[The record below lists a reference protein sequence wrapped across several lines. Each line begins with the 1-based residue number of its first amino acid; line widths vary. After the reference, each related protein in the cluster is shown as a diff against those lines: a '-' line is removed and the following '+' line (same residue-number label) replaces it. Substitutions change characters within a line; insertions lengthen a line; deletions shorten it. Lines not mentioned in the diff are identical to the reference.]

1 MADLARTQK
10 PIPARRRGTTNR
22 DFTLP
27 SRRETDTPRLE
38 VNAPLAGRNQSEA
51 RELAAILGLAE
62 DAVSPAVGFLEQREA
77 QQRDAARTAGS
88 LASAAGVADEEQL
101 ANSRAYAQGYYT
113 TGAQR
118 TVIELSK
125 QAEALVNERL
135 FNEDDPATLEDI
147 NDVLNGLFA
156 SRALNEDG
164 TPRNFGD
171 PLAAR
176 VMAEG
181 LARIRSEV
189 LPKAAEYIRTKQ
201 NEQLA
206 GNQAFVLVNG
216 GMPEIFSGSQETPL
230 GTPAVAAS
238 LEARFDAAFG
248 PEQRT
253 PAASAGRLVA
263 PFAGFGA
270 APTSRIGAARAG
282 GRSHN
287 GEDFA
292 VPIGTPVV
300 APMAG
305 TVERVYAN
313 AAGGKQVLVRL
324 DNGAVVGFA
333 HLSDTSGLAAGQ
345 RVEGGQQIAL
355 SGNTGRS
362 SGPHV
367 HMTVTVD
374 GKKVSPS
381 EYFATAD
388 AAAFVEP
395 GGNEDPN
402 LRDRLAQPEAAVA
415 PPVVNFEAV
424 MARRPPSIS
433 PGEWK
438 AYMVP
443 AIIEN
448 AEIAG
453 KPEILE
459 GLWRSTRPDGTP
471 SFNPKEISDIR
482 DAAERIRE
490 ERRIETRRLRNER
503 HEKNGDLIIGE
514 ILNGRDPSDD
524 TLIDLANKD
533 ELDPR
538 FAYSIIEQRENERE
552 AALREA
558 SADARAARAEAEREY
573 DLEAATLQMEREA
586 GILSDAT
593 HEDDIRRL
601 ERGEFGEG
609 KAALRRFRQIRASTT
624 ASVQRLQE
632 SPLGQ
637 HYATLL
643 EEAFPKVSQGD
654 GSMLSRAQGPRSNA
668 NRAAA
673 LAHYNSL
680 IAEGKSPRDAYAQTV
695 KTYGG
700 GGNDAALRSR
710 LEELRGRQ

>member
-10 PIPARRRGTTNR
+10 PISARRRGTTNR

-38 VNAPLAGRNQSEA
+38 VNAPVTGRNQSEA
-51 RELAAILGLAE
+51 RELASILGLAE
-62 DAVSPAVGFLEQREA
+62 DAGRTATGFLEQREA
-77 QQRDAARTAGS
+77 RLRDEARTAGS
-88 LASAAGVADEEQL
+88 LASTTGEADEDRL

-118 TVIELSK
+118 TVIELGK
-125 QAEALVNERL
+125 QAEQLVNERL
-135 FNEDDPATLEDI
+135 FNEDDPATLDDVNE
-147 NDVLNGLFA
+147 VLNDLFA
-156 SRALNEDG
+156 TRALNEDG
-164 TPRNFGD
+164 TPRDFGD

-181 LARIRSEV
+181 LAQIRASV

-206 GNQAFVLVNG
+206 ANQAFVLVNG
-216 GMPEIFSGSQETPL
+216 GMPEIFSGSPETPL
-230 GTPAVAAS
+230 GTPAAAAPS
-238 LEARFDAAFG
+238 LEARFDAEFG
-248 PEQRT
+248 TRSGAPVRG
-253 PAASAGRLVA
+253 GRLVA
-263 PFAGFGA
+263 PFAGFGST
-270 APTSRIGAARAG
+270 PSDRIGSPRPG
-282 GRSHN
+282 GRRHN
-287 GEDFA
+287 GEDFP
-292 VPIGTPVV
+292 VPVGTPVV
-300 APMAG
+300 APMGG

-313 AAGGKQVLVRL
+313 KAGGKQVLVRL

-333 HLSDTSGLAAGQ
+333 HLSDTSGVRAGE

-355 SGNTGRS
+355 SGNTGQGT
-362 SGPHV
+362 GPHV

-388 AAAFVEP
+388 AAGGEIP
-395 GGNEDPN
+395 GANEDPN
-402 LRDRLAQPEAAVA
+402 LRDRLAQPAAQVA
-415 PPVVNFEAV
+415 PPVVDFEAV

-438 AYMVP
+438 AVMVP

-448 AEIAG
+448 AELAG

-459 GLWRSTRPDGTP
+459 GLWRSVRPDGTP
-471 SFNPKEISDIR
+471 SFNPTEIASIR
-482 DAAERIRE
+482 DAADRIRE
-490 ERRIETRRLRNER
+490 ERRIETRRIRNER
-503 HEKNGDLIIGE
+503 HETNGDLIINE
-514 ILNGRDPSDD
+514 ILNGRDPSDA
-524 TLIDLANKD
+524 TLIDMANKD

-538 FAYSIIEQRENERE
+538 FAYSIVEQRENERE
-552 AALREA
+552 QQAREV
-558 SADARAARAEAEREY
+558 STEARAARAEAEREY

-593 HEDDIRRL
+593 HEDDIARL
-601 ERGEFGEG
+601 QAGEFGEG
-609 KAALRRFRQIRASTT
+609 KAALRRFRQVRASTT
-624 ASVQRLQE
+624 ASIQRLQE
-632 SPLGQ
+632 SPMGQ

-643 EEAFPKVSQGD
+643 SEAFPKVNMGD

-680 IAEGKSPRDAYAQTV
+680 IAEGKPPREAYAQTV
-695 KTYGG
+695 KLYGAD
-700 GGNDAALRSR
+700 GNEAAMRSR